1 MCSLDDV
8 LECAEEDAID
18 IPKIWDYLG
27 ELLAP
32 VVTQSTLNLSLLE
45 SVPASLVS
53 GAGVP

>member
-1 MCSLDDV
+1 M